1 MKKELPPETIDTVL
15 KALAHPDFKW
25 RTVTGVTQETGLTQE
40 IVQRA
45 ISEVAD
51 KVVRSSIPSPDGR
64 DLYTTREHFR
74 ESASLSE
81 KLLGSIKNRVI

>member
-1 MKKELPPETIDTVL
+1 MNEELSPEAIDNVL
-15 KALAHPDFKW
+15 ESLARPDFKW
-25 RTVTGVTQETGLTQE
+25 RTVTGIAEETGLTQE
-40 IVQRA
+40 IVQQA
-45 ISEVAD
+45 ISQFAD
-51 KVVRSSIPSPDGR
+51 RVVRSSIPSTDGR

>member
-1 MKKELPPETIDTVL
+1 MNKELSPEAIDAVL
-15 KALAHPDFKW
+15 ESLARSDFKW
-25 RTVTGVTQETGLTQE
+25 RTVAGVAEETGLTPE
-40 IVQRA
+40 IVQQA
-45 ISEVAD
+45 ISQVAD
-51 KVVRSSIPSPDGR
+51 RVVRSSIPSADGR